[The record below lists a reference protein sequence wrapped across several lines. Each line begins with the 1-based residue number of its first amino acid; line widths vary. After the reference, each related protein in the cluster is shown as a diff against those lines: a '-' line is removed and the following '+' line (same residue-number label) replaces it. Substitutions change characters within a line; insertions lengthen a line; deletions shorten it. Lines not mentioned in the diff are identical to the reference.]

1 MNFRPIPP
9 NEVGRSIYT
18 GARIRIRLLN
28 GRPLPHVLA
37 GNGGLQLWARAGS
50 CLHQA
55 WRPQPPL
62 LISPWGNL
70 SCARMTR
77 PKSEA
82 SPEPSCATHPPGHRA
97 KTWRLKPSP
106 RSHLT
111 DLPAHL
117 QDVTSYPNIGSRG
130 WGHAMASLI
139 EHAHTHTHTPGA
151 PERKHPTYRSLSRL
165 YRSSPLQHEGDG
177 LANNGK
183 GRRIM
188 TGCGS
193 LRQPR
198 QPRPLIC

>member
-28 GRPLPHVLA
+28 RRPLPHVLA

-70 SCARMTR
+70 SCARLTR

-139 EHAHTHTHTPGA
+139 EHAHTHTHRA
-151 PERKHPTYRSLSRL
+151 PPSASIQHTRAFRDYIAVARCNMKVMGWPTM
-165 YRSSPLQHEGDG
+165 
-177 LANNGK
+177 
-183 GRRIM
+183 GRAVA
-188 TGCGS
+188 S
-193 LRQPR
+193 
-198 QPRPLIC
+198 